1 MSVTP
6 QQLSRMTIAHNLA
19 AIDAHLAREHLA
31 EIGDETL
38 QIAADLI
45 WRRDIAM
52 SGSDFAIRPEKLR
65 EGLTEILGTAD
76 DAEMR
81 ELAEAEANDTEE
93 FGRLLSEMVREFWA
107 ADCTER
113 AREQLEKLDRE
124 AEDEAAASRMG
135 Y

>member
-19 AIDAHLAREHLA
+19 AIDAHLAREHRA

-45 WRRDIAM
+45 WSKRVADKACAARID
-52 SGSDFAIRPEKLR
+52 PEMLR

>member
-19 AIDAHLAREHLA
+19 AIDAHLAREHRA

-65 EGLTEILGTAD
+65 EGITEVMGTAD
-76 DAEMR
+76 DDEIAR
-81 ELAEAEANDTEE
+81 LADALARGAVD
-93 FGRLLSEMVREFWA
+93 FGEILEEMVREYWT

-113 AREQLEKLDRE
+113 AREQLERLDRVS
-124 AEDEAAASRMG
+124 EDEAAASRMG